1 MWITNIFW
9 LQKCNLSET
18 RQIHHPHKEDTV
30 SENTNTAPETTSTAF
45 DPRDFRDVMGHY
57 PTGVVVVT
65 GMVDDAPVG
74 MVVGTFSSVSLDP
87 PLVSFMPMTTSET
100 YSKLRQAEGVC
111 ISVFAHDQ
119 LQTCRT
125 LASKDP
131 EKFSKIGWSAGPNG
145 APQIEDAVAHI
156 HGRIEQEVEAGD
168 HYIVLTAVDNLS
180 VVRPVTPLLFFQGGY
195 GGFSTTG
202 LSAHVDESLISA
214 VRVAEASR
222 RQLDDLASRF
232 NCTAAA
238 LVQVSSLDQT
248 IGATSYGTETDADE
262 RIGVRIPL
270 IPPLGE
276 GAVAWSPDQVDQWVT
291 RIFPQDEDV
300 IASYRSA
307 AERVRNQGYAI
318 SRTDSDPEG
327 YAVLG
332 EALGEWA
339 DGELTPAR
347 DRAVRTTIAQS
358 GQFFGGSL
366 TPEDTGIDL
375 ASIVVPV
382 FDPTDEEPTNSG
394 LVLRIAQLPQGV
406 DGQTALEWVSALQ
419 DAAAEVQKNL
429 ANEAQKDYA
438 RYTAAG
444 LRQA

>member
-1 MWITNIFW
+1 MVN
-9 LQKCNLSET
+9 KN
-18 RQIHHPHKEDTV
+18 
-30 SENTNTAPETTSTAF
+30 NTTPEAAANTF

-100 YSKLRQAEGVC
+100 YSKLRKAPSVC

-119 LQTCRT
+119 LQACRT

-131 EKFSKIGWSAGPNG
+131 EKFSKVGWAPGPSG
-145 APQIEDAVAHI
+145 APQIENAVAHI
-156 HGRIEQEVEAGD
+156 HGRIDQEVEAGD
-168 HYIVLTAVDNLS
+168 HYIVLTAVDSLS

-202 LSAHVDESLISA
+202 LSAYVDESLISA
-214 VRVAEASR
+214 VRVAESSR
-222 RQLDDLASRF
+222 PQLNSLATRF

-238 LVQVSSLDQT
+238 LVQVSALNQT
-248 IGATSYGTETDADE
+248 IGASSYGAETDADE

-276 GAVAWSPDQVDQWVT
+276 GAVAWSPDQVDAWVS
-291 RIFPQDEDV
+291 RIFPQDESV
-300 IASYRSA
+300 IADYRAA

-318 SRTDSDPEG
+318 SRTDQDPEG

-332 EALGEWA
+332 EALAEWA

-358 GQFFGGSL
+358 GRFFGSSL
-366 TPEDTGIDL
+366 SPDDTGIDL
-375 ASIVVPV
+375 ASIVVPI
-382 FDPTDEEPTNSG
+382 FDPTLDEPANSG
-394 LVLRIAQLPQGV
+394 LVLRLAQLPQGV
-406 DGQTALEWVSALQ
+406 DGKTALEWVSALQ
-419 DAAAEVQKNL
+419 DAAAEVRKTL
-429 ANEAQKDYA
+429 ATGAQKDYS

-444 LRQA
+444 LRTA